1 MQHRRDRRRRRH
13 RKSRP
18 WIGIVWMAVILLAVA
33 GTGYGVWR
41 FTRPAAEPVGT
52 PTTPTLV
59 EPGMVSQT
67 TAKPEESSGSRPATE
82 TASAPAEAVAPP
94 QSMTQEPLNQLI
106 SVVGW
111 ALADTHPDGFHSK
124 YLETG
129 DMAALTEV
137 ALTLASQGQL
147 GIELGLT
154 GTDDPGQVMLPEDE
168 VNALLGQ
175 LVAGGSL
182 VGDVSIGTLS
192 RVGSGW
198 AVTPPEETAALPVTH
213 IVSQEA
219 TETGE
224 LLTVVL
230 VQATAQGDTVL
241 QTAMV
246 EAAPVSGGFGYQIMS
261 WVTQDI
267 PRFTRSD
274 SGGSIRLSSGVS
286 QPVLA
291 VEITWGE
298 AVEQATLQ
306 AGVQRVTV
314 TGGEAGKS
322 QVIILDSPQQ
332 LEELTLSLQEPG
344 AVSKLQVY

>member
-1 MQHRRDRRRRRH
+1 MQHRRDRRKRRH
-13 RKSRP
+13 RRSSP
-18 WIGIVWMAVILLAVA
+18 WPGIVWTVVILLAVA
-33 GTGYGVWR
+33 GVGYGVWR
-41 FTRPAAEPVGT
+41 FARPAAEPTGT
-52 PTTPTLV
+52 STPAAPA
-59 EPGMVSQT
+59 EPETASQT
-67 TAKPEESSGSRPATE
+67 TAMPEEGGASQPDAE
-82 TASAPAEAVAPP
+82 TTTAPVENSAPP
-94 QSMTQEPLNQLI
+94 QHMAQDPINQLI

-129 DMAALTEV
+129 DMAALTEA

-175 LVAGGSL
+175 LVAGGALS
-182 VGDVSIGTLS
+182 GDVSIGTLS

-198 AVTPPEETAALPVTH
+198 AITPPEETAALPVTH
-213 IVSQEA
+213 IVSREDTEA
-219 TETGE
+219 GE

-246 EAAPVSGGFGYQIMS
+246 EAAPVSGGFGYQIIS

-274 SGGSIRLSSGVS
+274 SGGSLRLSSGVS

-306 AGVQRVTV
+306 AGTQRVTV

-322 QVIILDSPQQ
+322 QVIVLDQVQQ
-332 LEELTLSLQEPG
+332 LEELTLTVEDPG
-344 AVSKLQVY
+344 AVAKLQVY